1 MKSAFCMSLIAAIA
15 MMVGCGDGY
24 SGPPVG
30 SVSGT
35 VTINGKPAPDVVVEF
50 TPTDGGRGS
59 SGTTD
64 ESGQYQLIYT
74 TNKLGAQVGKHTVK
88 ISGNQV
94 LDDSNT
100 NLMKPKTSVPK
111 EIADMTRDVD
121 VESGSNTIDLQYP

>member
-1 MKSAFCMSLIAAIA
+1 MKSVLAMSLIAAIA
-15 MMVGCGDGY
+15 TMIGCGG
-24 SGPPVG
+24 SGGGPPVG

-35 VTINGKPAPDVVVEF
+35 VTIKGQPAPDVVVEF
-50 TPTDGGRGS
+50 TPIDGGRGS

-64 ESGQYQLIYT
+64 GSGQYQLIYT
-74 TNKLGAQVGKHTVK
+74 SDKMGAQVGKHTVK

-111 EIADMTRDVD
+111 EIAAMTRE
-121 VESGSNTIDLQYP
+121 VEVSSGSNTIDLEYP

>member
-1 MKSAFCMSLIAAIA
+1 MKSAFCILLISAIA
-15 MMVGCGDGY
+15 TMVGCGGGY

-74 TNKLGAQVGKHTVK
+74 SNKLGAQVGKHTVK
-88 ISGNQV
+88 VSGNQV
-94 LDDSNT
+94 LDDNNT

-111 EIADMTRDVD
+111 EVAEMTREVE
-121 VESGSNTIDLQYP
+121 VESGSNTIDLEYP